1 MHMSLK
7 LKFER
12 LVFFRITYVVI
23 TFQENGHQIVLSDIY
38 VFIDIYVLSM
48 KSLLRRVQGIRTVT
62 INSRTR
68 RLKSTRDDGSPLK
81 KLVNE
86 ASTFG
91 DVSNPEPELR
101 WATEPY
107 ARLQTVEEM
116 PTRVDPR
123 ETSVLLF
130 PGQGSQFVG
139 MGKKLLDLP
148 AARDLYELASSV
160 VGWDVRRVCTE
171 GPEEE
176 LQRRCQVAVLVTSLA
191 ALERAR
197 DERPA
202 AVERARAAAGFSLG
216 EIGALVFAG
225 ALPFERALRLAELRA
240 AAMQAAAAARAGGML
255 TVWLA
260 ADARL
265 GEALAR
271 ARDHAAERGVHR
283 PVCAVANYLYPGCK
297 VVAGDEAALAWLES
311 QGRAWGVKRAA
322 RVRVAGAFHTPLMA
336 AAEDAVREALR
347 HIQVRTTLRIRHLRR
362 PTIFWDS
369 TAFMFVSG
377 SRACA
382 FRVTSAAGA
391 GAARAGGVVRG
402 GARNARGGAGAARA
416 GAADVRAGAVGADAA
431 RAVRAAEVRA
441 AAADAGAGSGER
453 AAVLAAAGERARL
466 GRQPARGRVTCRLRH
481 VLVKCTSVN
490 KSYL

>member
-1 MHMSLK
+1 
-7 LKFER
+7 
-12 LVFFRITYVVI
+12 
-23 TFQENGHQIVLSDIY
+23 
-38 VFIDIYVLSM
+38 M

-271 ARDHAAERGVHR
+271 ARDHAAERGVHG

-347 HIQVRTTLRIRHLRR
+347 HIQVRAPRV
-362 PTIFWDS
+362 PV
-369 TAFMFVSG
+369 VS
-377 SRACA
+377 C
-382 FRVTSAAGA
+382 VE
-391 GAARAGGVVRG
+391 ARAMREAGQVRRALVRLTCAPVRWEQTLHALY
-402 GARNARGGAGAARA
+402 ARPRSEPQPLTLVLGPASALRSSLRQVNARAWDASLHV
-416 GAADVRAGAVGADAA
+416 DV
-431 RAVRAAEVRA
+431 
-441 AAADAGAGSGER
+441 
-453 AAVLAAAGERARL
+453 
-466 GRQPARGRVTCRLRH
+466 
-481 VLVKCTSVN
+481 
-490 KSYL
+490 

>member
-1 MHMSLK
+1 
-7 LKFER
+7 
-12 LVFFRITYVVI
+12 
-23 TFQENGHQIVLSDIY
+23 
-38 VFIDIYVLSM
+38 M
-48 KSLLRRVQGIRTVT
+48 KSLLRRVQSIRTVT
-62 INSRTR
+62 LNARTC
-68 RLKSTRDDGSPLK
+68 RLQSTSDESSPLK
-81 KLVNE
+81 KLINE

-107 ARLQTVEEM
+107 ARLQAVQEA

-197 DERPA
+197 EERPG
-202 AVERARAAAGFSLG
+202 AVERVRAAAGFSLG

-225 ALPFERALRLAELRA
+225 ALPFEQALRLAELRA
-240 AAMQAAAAARAGGML
+240 AAMQAAAATRAGGML

-265 GEALAR
+265 AEALTR
-271 ARDHAAERGVHR
+271 AREHAAEKGVRG

-297 VVAGDEAALAWLES
+297 VVAGDEAALTWLEAN
-311 QGRAWGVKRAA
+311 GRAWGVKRAA

-347 HIQVRTTLRIRHLRR
+347 HIQVR
-362 PTIFWDS
+362 
-369 TAFMFVSG
+369 
-377 SRACA
+377 
-382 FRVTSAAGA
+382 
-391 GAARAGGVVRG
+391 
-402 GARNARGGAGAARA
+402 
-416 GAADVRAGAVGADAA
+416 
-431 RAVRAAEVRA
+431 
-441 AAADAGAGSGER
+441 
-453 AAVLAAAGERARL
+453 RL
-466 GRQPARGRVTCRLRH
+466 LF
-481 VLVKCTSVN
+481 
-490 KSYL
+490 